1 MLAEFHVIVRCWR
14 RRRGQ
19 PKAVR
24 RASLWGA
31 FSSEPGLGSL
41 EARAKCPRGQAKD
54 REGLRRGEDDGARL
68 EVTSA
73 RCLPSDLSGSEDVLC
88 AARSILASA
97 SSRSSNW

>member
-1 MLAEFHVIVRCWR
+1 MARAAWR
-14 RRRGQ
+14 GEVPAQ
-19 PKAVR
+19 T
-24 RASLWGA
+24 SLWDA

-41 EARAKCPRGQAKD
+41 EARAKCPRGQAKN
-54 REGLRRGEDDGARL
+54 REGLRCGEDDGARL